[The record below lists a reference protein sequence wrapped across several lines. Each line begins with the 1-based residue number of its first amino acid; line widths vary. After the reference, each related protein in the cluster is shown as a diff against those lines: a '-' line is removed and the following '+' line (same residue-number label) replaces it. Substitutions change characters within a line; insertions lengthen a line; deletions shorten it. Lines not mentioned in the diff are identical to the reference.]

1 MPNPMPEEKI
11 LAVIRKGAAIP
22 ASPLAINSRRLF
34 DPARQAALMR
44 YYCHAGAGGVAVAVH
59 TTQFEIRNP
68 DINLFEPVLK
78 TCSETIDEYTR
89 DSKRSVVKIAG
100 IVGKTTQAVRE
111 AETAAACGYHA
122 GLLSLSAFKNNTI
135 SDMIKHAETVA
146 RVIPVFG
153 FYLQPSVGGRILPFE
168 FWKRFVM
175 IENIVAVKIAP
186 FNRYQTLDVVRAVAE
201 TGREKD
207 ITLYTGNDDN
217 IILDLITPYCI
228 AVSGK
233 QKVLHVKGGLLGQWA
248 VGTKK
253 AVELLNEIHNIIES
267 GSNIPVELIK
277 KNVELTDTNAA
288 LFDAAHKFAGVIP
301 GVHEILRRQGLL
313 EGIWTLNP
321 EERLSEGQLE
331 DINRVHHS
339 YPHLFDDD
347 FIQKNLEIWLKDR

>member
-1 MPNPMPEEKI
+1 MSNPMPEEKI
-11 LAVIRKGAAIP
+11 LAVIRKGAVIP
-22 ASPLAINSRRLF
+22 ASPLTLDSRRRF

-68 DINLFEPVLK
+68 DVHLFEPVLQ
-78 TCSETIDEYTR
+78 TCSRTIDEYTKE
-89 DSKRSVVKIAG
+89 SKRPVVKIAG
-100 IVGKTTQAVRE
+100 IVGKTEQAVRE

-122 GLLSLSAFKNNTI
+122 GLLSLSAFKNSTI
-135 SDMIKHAETVA
+135 NDMIQHAETIA

-168 FWKRFVM
+168 FWKRFVL
-175 IENIVAVKIAP
+175 IENVVAVKIAP

-201 TGREKD
+201 AGREND

-217 IILDLITPYCI
+217 IILDLITPYRI

-233 QKVLHVKGGLLGQWA
+233 QKVLCIKGGLLGQWA
-248 VGTKK
+248 VGTKR
-253 AVELLNEIHNIIES
+253 AVELLSEIHSITES
-267 GSNIPVELIK
+267 GSDIPVELIQ
-277 KNVELTDTNAA
+277 KNSELTDTNAA
-288 LFDAAHKFAGVIP
+288 LFDAAHNFAGVIP

-321 EERLSEGQLE
+321 KEKLSEGQLE
-331 DINRVHHS
+331 EIDRVHES

-347 FIQKNLEIWLKDR
+347 FIREHLEKWLEDR